1 MADAAGTLLLSLE
14 VEAAAARNAELSQ
27 TIEMLQDEVLRLRR
41 ANASLL
47 ACDARHCPKVSRQ
60 PAEKP
65 SATAGECRDESSAAA
80 DAREVF
86 VILDDLLFEMAD
98 IRSRIIPDERVDL
111 RPRAFD
117 AETTV
122 AAHATRCLEEA
133 RKLKE
138 ALVVKQHSV
147 AVQVSE
153 LRRALGEQAEANQK
167 QTAAAALQCTML
179 ERKYAEMKRRY
190 DEAVSRQDELLLNRV
205 IQSPT
210 QPSPRS

>member
-1 MADAAGTLLLSLE
+1 MADAADTLLLSLE

-47 ACDARHCPKVSRQ
+47 ACDARHCPKVSLQ
-60 PAEKP
+60 PVETP
-65 SATAGECRDESSAAA
+65 SATADVSRDESSAAA

-98 IRSRIIPDERVDL
+98 IRSRIILDERVDL
-111 RPRAFD
+111 TPRAFD
-117 AETTV
+117 SEATV
-122 AAHATRCLEEA
+122 AAHARRCLEEA

-138 ALVVKQHSV
+138 AFVVKQHST
-147 AVQVSE
+147 AAQVSE

-167 QTAAAALQCTML
+167 QTAASALQCAML
-179 ERKYAEMKRRY
+179 ERKYDELKRRY
-190 DEAVSRQDELLLNRV
+190 DEAVSRQDELVLDGV
-205 IQSPT
+205 IQSPS
-210 QPSPRS
+210 QMLPRS